1 MQIDLTEIIVALIG
15 VLATVVVG
23 YVIPLL
29 RTKVGNEKWAQL
41 LKIADVAVNAAE
53 QLGIVGTIENKM
65 EYAFAQVKLALA
77 KQHLVY
83 DDDTIKVAIESI
95 VLPFNYQG
103 TVLTADEIIKLS
115 EAGILTEEVKQN
127 E

>member
-15 VLATVVVG
+15 VLATVVTG

-53 QLGIVGTIENKM
+53 QLGIAGTIENKM

-83 DDDTIKVAIESI
+83 DDDTIRAAIESI
-95 VLPFNYQG
+95 VLPFNYQE
-103 TVLTADEIIKLS
+103 TVFTADEIIKLS
-115 EAGILTEEVKQN
+115 EAGIITEEVKQN

>member
-15 VLATVVVG
+15 VLATVVTG

-29 RTKVGNEKWAQL
+29 RAKVGNEKWAQL

-53 QLGIVGTIENKM
+53 QLGIAGTIENKM

-83 DDDTIKVAIESI
+83 DDDTIRAAIESI

-103 TVLTADEIIKLS
+103 TVLTAEEIIKLS

>member
-15 VLATVVVG
+15 VLATVVAG

-53 QLGIVGTIENKM
+53 QLGIAGTIENKM

-83 DDDTIKVAIESI
+83 DDDTIKAAIESI

>member
-15 VLATVVVG
+15 VLATVVTG

-29 RTKVGNEKWAQL
+29 RAKVGNEKWAQL
-41 LKIADVAVNAAE
+41 LKITDVAVNAAE
-53 QLGIVGTIENKM
+53 QLGIAGTIENKM

-83 DDDTIKVAIESI
+83 DDDTIRAAIESI

-103 TVLTADEIIKLS
+103 TVLTAEEIIKLS

>member
-15 VLATVVVG
+15 VLATVVTG

-53 QLGIVGTIENKM
+53 QLGIAGTIENKM

-77 KQHLVY
+77 KHHLVY
-83 DDDTIKVAIESI
+83 DDDTIRAAIESI